1 MHIIGKTIEENQIFI
16 CTKINL
22 ALIGKQLNLLL
33 ITMKDVPM
41 DLTVINVMAGKNK
54 NTILKIIS
62 QKLAQ
67 IPKDVIKEKIVL
79 IFTIYLKKG
88 KKKSNLKKK
97 KYQTK
102 KKFKIILNKVIL
114 LFEIYLYFLITYKY
128 FLK

>member
-33 ITMKDVPM
+33 ITMKDVQM
-41 DLTVINVMAGKNK
+41 DLTVINAMAGKNK

-67 IPKDVIKEKIVL
+67 ILKDAIKEKIVL

-88 KKKSNLKKK
+88 KN
-97 KYQTK
+97 
-102 KKFKIILNKVIL
+102 II
-114 LFEIYLYFLITYKY
+114 
-128 FLK
+128 

>member
-67 IPKDVIKEKIVL
+67 ILKDAIKEKIVL

-88 KKKSNLKKK
+88 KN
-97 KYQTK
+97 
-102 KKFKIILNKVIL
+102 II
-114 LFEIYLYFLITYKY
+114 
-128 FLK
+128 